1 MTFDRPYA
9 LALLLIGPLLIA
21 LYWLLLRR
29 RRRFAV
35 SYASLSLIRDA
46 LPRRPRWRRHL
57 PFALF
62 LLALASL
69 SVAAASP
76 QATVTV
82 PTSRTTI
89 ILALDVS
96 LSMCATD
103 VEPNRLAVARDVAQ
117 RFIEEQPFGT
127 KIGIVAFAGGAQLV
141 APPTTDREELNAALE
156 ALRAGR
162 GTAVGTALLRSVDA
176 IATVNQGVPRAD
188 LDVTKTPLEKLPP
201 GSYQPDIIV
210 LLSDGATTQGI
221 APMLA
226 AQQVAD
232 RQLRVYSIGFGTPAP
247 TVLSCSREQLG
258 TDYLLNQFAG
268 GGGGGFRGGGRGADG
283 PPRSVLRIDERTLQ
297 AIAELTGG
305 NYHRAED
312 AEQLVDVFRNL
323 PKEVALQRQR
333 TEISFGFTAAGAALL
348 LAATMLS
355 VAWNR
360 TG

>member
-1 MTFDRPYA
+1 MTFDRPWA
-9 LALLLIGPLLIA
+9 LALILVVPLLIA

-46 LPRRPRWRRHL
+46 LPKRPRWRRHV

-69 SVAAASP
+69 AVGTARP

-103 VEPNRLAVARDVAQ
+103 VEPNRLAVAREVAH
-117 RFIEEQPFGT
+117 RFIQDQPVGT
-127 KIGIVAFAGGAQLV
+127 KIGIVAFAGSAQLI
-141 APPTTDREELNAALE
+141 APPTTDHEELTTALDG
-156 ALRAGR
+156 LRAGR

-176 IATVNQGVPRAD
+176 IATVNQEVPRSD
-188 LDVTKTPLEKLPP
+188 IDMTKAQPSVLPP
-201 GSYQPDIIV
+201 GQYQPDIIV
-210 LLSDGATTQGI
+210 LLSDGATTQGV

-232 RQLRVYSIGFGTPAP
+232 RHLRVYSIGFGTPAP
-247 TVLSCSREQLG
+247 TILSCSREQLG
-258 TDYLLNQFAG
+258 TDYLVNQFAG
-268 GGGGGFRGGGRGADG
+268 GGGGGFGRRGADG
-283 PPRSVLRIDERTLQ
+283 PPRSVLRIDERTLE

-305 NYHRAED
+305 AYHRAAD
-312 AEQLVDVFRNL
+312 AEELVDVFRNL
-323 PKEVALQRQR
+323 PKEVALQRQH

-348 LAATMLS
+348 TAATLLS
-355 VAWNR
+355 LAWNR

>member
-1 MTFDRPYA
+1 MTFDQPWA
-9 LALLLIGPLLIA
+9 LALILVVPLLIA

-46 LPRRPRWRRHL
+46 LPKRPRWRRHV

-69 SVAAASP
+69 AVGTARP

-103 VEPNRLAVARDVAQ
+103 VEPNRLAVAREVAH
-117 RFIEEQPFGT
+117 RFIQDQPVGT
-127 KIGIVAFAGGAQLV
+127 KIGIVAFAGSAQLI
-141 APPTTDREELNAALE
+141 APPTTDREELTTALE
-156 ALRAGR
+156 TLRAGR

-176 IATVNQGVPRAD
+176 IATVNQEVPRSD
-188 LDVTKTPLEKLPP
+188 IDMTKAQPSALPP
-201 GSYQPDIIV
+201 GQYQPDIIV
-210 LLSDGATTQGI
+210 LLSDGATTQGV

-232 RQLRVYSIGFGTPAP
+232 RHLRVYSIGFGTPTP
-247 TVLSCSREQLG
+247 TILSCSREQLG
-258 TDYLLNQFAG
+258 TDYLVNQFAG
-268 GGGGGFRGGGRGADG
+268 GGGFGGRRGADG
-283 PPRSVLRIDERTLQ
+283 PPRSVLRIDERTLE
-297 AIAELTGG
+297 AIADLTGG
-305 NYHRAED
+305 AYHRAAD
-312 AEQLVDVFRNL
+312 AEELVDVFRNL
-323 PKEVALQRQR
+323 PKEVALQRQH

-348 LAATMLS
+348 TAATLLS
-355 VAWNR
+355 LAWNR